1 MVDWEAIEIELLP
14 GEREL
19 LLEYGCPFSDAKAQ
33 LEKCASSHDVEVL
46 TISRFYL
53 NQMIGDLSYSIN
65 KRTKGRIQR
74 ALNLKHQ
81 DHPTGGEG
89 RLSRMVDSR
98 RESCATTILDLA
110 ACSLIDM

>member
-14 GEREL
+14 EEREL
-19 LLEYGCPFSDAKAQ
+19 LLEYGYPFSDAKVQ
-33 LEKCASSHDVEVL
+33 LEKCASSHHVEVL

-74 ALNLKHQ
+74 ALIELC
-81 DHPTGGEG
+81 DRLEIAERYGDGE
-89 RLSRMVDSR
+89 
-98 RESCATTILDLA
+98 LDVW
-110 ACSLIDM
+110 